1 MPDSPYAVFEDFG
14 RLLVEKLGI
23 SILKDFLPI
32 TRLVD
37 ALKGLSV
44 AERGPRGF
52 TGEPGR
58 EGDPGERG
66 FRGFTGEKGDPGKE
80 GPIGVGLRGSR
91 GPEGPEG
98 LRGDPGLPGA
108 PGLPGERGFPGDPG
122 DPGEPGREGD
132 PGERGFRGFTGEK
145 GDPGLPGDPGTPG
158 TAGKPTYGE
167 PTDLQPWVPWAST
180 GENWWEGDDE
190 GIIPRKWP
198 SARDV
203 DVKINETFGGDPGQ
217 TISNRAAADRL
228 AGGTIGTLVCAGL
241 DWIDPDHC
249 NESLYSNRGLT
260 LREAFSNVHLPSG
273 CYPGPDVKKID
284 CRGKISVENR
294 VSFGPGLPA
303 FPVT

>member
-1 MPDSPYAVFEDFG
+1 MPDSPTAVFESFG

-23 SILKDFLPI
+23 SSLEDFLPI

-44 AERGPRGF
+44 AQRGPRGF

-66 FRGFTGEKGDPGKE
+66 FRGFP
-80 GPIGVGLRGSR
+80 
-91 GPEGPEG
+91 
-98 LRGDPGLPGA
+98 
-108 PGLPGERGFPGDPG
+108 
-122 DPGEPGREGD
+122 
-132 PGERGFRGFTGEK
+132 GEK

-158 TAGKPTYGE
+158 IAGKPTYGE
-167 PTDLQPWVPWAST
+167 PTDLQPWQPWAST

-190 GIIPRKWP
+190 GIMPRKFP

-203 DVKINETFGGDPGQ
+203 DVKINETFGGYPGQ

-228 AGGTIGTLVCAGL
+228 AGGTIGKLVCAGL

-284 CRGKISVENR
+284 CRGKMPTPLVESR
-294 VSFGPGLPA
+294 VSYAPGLPA

>member
-1 MPDSPYAVFEDFG
+1 MPDSPAAVFESFG

-23 SILKDFLPI
+23 SSLEDFLPI
-32 TRLVD
+32 TRLVG

-44 AERGPRGF
+44 AQRGPRGF

-66 FRGFTGEKGDPGKE
+66 FRGFTGEKGEE

-98 LRGDPGLPGA
+98 LQGD
-108 PGLPGERGFPGDPG
+108 PGERGFRGFPGERG
-122 DPGEPGREGD
+122 EPGEPGREGD
-132 PGERGFRGFTGEK
+132 PGPRGFRGDPGER
-145 GDPGLPGDPGTPG
+145 GDPGAPGPPGRATKISIG
-158 TAGKPTYGE
+158 GGADESG
-167 PTDLQPWVPWAST
+167 Q
-180 GENWWEGDDE
+180 EGQDESEFDFGGDHE
-190 GIIPRKWP
+190 GIMPRKFP

-284 CRGKISVENR
+284 CRGKMPTPSVESR
-294 VSFGPGLPA
+294 VSYAPGLPA